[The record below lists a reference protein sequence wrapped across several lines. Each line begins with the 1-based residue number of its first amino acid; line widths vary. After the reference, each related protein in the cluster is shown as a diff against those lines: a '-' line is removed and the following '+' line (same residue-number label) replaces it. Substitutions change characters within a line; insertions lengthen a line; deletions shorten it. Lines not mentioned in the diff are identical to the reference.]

1 MSGTK
6 DNVNK
11 EEPDCDCYAD
21 ARTKKTCPPTRNVTH
36 PLPVSPV
43 EPVAPVAPP
52 PHVLTSPVLLQRY
65 YEFTQEE
72 MKALEECDTESFY
85 QRCLPFSAILAT
97 LTYTAIKNDMLRPNP
112 HFGSVPKMGM
122 AIFTG
127 YVLGRLSYLSHC
139 DEKLRQLPPSS
150 HLGNVMR
157 KYYADN
163 IAYNTPKP
171 PKK

>member
-36 PLPVSPV
+36 PL
-43 EPVAPVAPP
+43 
-52 PHVLTSPVLLQRY
+52 RY